1 MNDPRRVKVWY
12 LTRLAWFILAI
23 VLGLLGFDMLARDF
37 LGWTGWFVAGVGIG
51 LGCAVLG
58 SLLHDALAGPRERLP

>member
-1 MNDPRRVKVWY
+1 V
-12 LTRLAWFILAI
+12 TRLAWFILAV
-23 VLGLLGFDMLARDF
+23 VLALVGFDMLTRDF

-51 LGCAVLG
+51 VGCGVVG

>member
-1 MNDPRRVKVWY
+1 VGDV
-12 LTRLAWFILAI
+12 TRLGWFILAV
-23 VLGLLGFDMLARDF
+23 VLALLGFDMLARDF

-51 LGCAVLG
+51 IGCGVVG

>member
-1 MNDPRRVKVWY
+1 M
-12 LTRLAWFILAI
+12 TRLVWVILAV
-23 VLGLLGFDMLARDF
+23 VLGLLGFDMLARDL

-51 LGCAVLG
+51 IGCAVVG